1 MSSSGADRP
10 PEFSQLLREIDTV
23 VSTSEQRHRSELQ
36 TLRQKAVDSSSQINS
51 LERRLQSQTQHNGTL
66 QSEILQLQRQL
77 RQYSGVSEQLEDLR
91 AQSEQLR
98 QTHEQ
103 SKAKHKRHMQRAKDR
118 HAQLEA
124 ENASKTT
131 ELESARQN
139 LQSAR
144 TQLATAAADERSC
157 KEELSSVRQRTN
169 SLAEKCSL
177 LRQQLEQC
185 EADRTSLQCQAQET
199 SQKYQNHISELES
212 KVHTLR
218 MTSTSNLELTKSSL
232 DKAQT
237 QVQHLT
243 EENLSLR
250 RQVTKTNGELELLN
264 VNYACLKD
272 ELSAIKEDLLH
283 AQHTEKR
290 DASRVAELEHKLLQK
305 DDVVRAFEESQ
316 ERSSSAELNRLRQE
330 VDNLSRR
337 LQYVCH

>member
-1 MSSSGADRP
+1 MV
-10 PEFSQLLREIDTV
+10 LLTAIA
-23 VSTSEQRHRSELQ
+23 SI
-36 TLRQKAVDSSSQINS
+36 TL
-51 LERRLQSQTQHNGTL
+51 
-66 QSEILQLQRQL
+66 
-77 RQYSGVSEQLEDLR
+77 SGV
-91 AQSEQLR
+91 
-98 QTHEQ
+98 
-103 SKAKHKRHMQRAKDR
+103 K
-118 HAQLEA
+118 
-124 ENASKTT
+124 
-131 ELESARQN
+131 SAFCLLC

-250 RQVTKTNGELELLN
+250 RQVTKTNGELE
-264 VNYACLKD
+264 VSCIASGR
-272 ELSAIKEDLLH
+272 SA
-283 AQHTEKR
+283 
-290 DASRVAELEHKLLQK
+290 S
-305 DDVVRAFEESQ
+305 AFVFS
-316 ERSSSAELNRLRQE
+316 LGGGL
-330 VDNLSRR
+330 
-337 LQYVCH
+337 